1 MGHTNGNRLPLTP
14 RHGYSRASPSSAL
27 VQRSGELPPATSSDL
42 TRSASRCQRQTP
54 LIASQRRT
62 ASILL
67 LVCVLCLL
75 SITTAARPTFGEDG
89 RSAATPYIRFADD
102 ARLDQKVS
110 VTAWAE
116 PLEDLLAQLSR
127 KTDVQL
133 RFEGRD
139 VGDQR
144 VHVIL
149 NDQPL
154 RRVQT
159 LLAEDLDLY
168 WRRERKG
175 DTYRYVIFQD
185 LRSRKE
191 EAELRARAR
200 EQFEEGVRR
209 LVDSLKLTPNQI
221 EKLRGQSAAWARRL
235 TDSGRRRAVELL
247 SRLGPSRWERLME
260 TGRVEMPFE
269 SLSRADQERVR
280 QYVEVSNQQ
289 RDREDEARGT
299 PGQHH
304 IGDVAAPGGKVAI
317 VVFGGVPAGPDST
330 LDFIIAPADGR
341 LGGHGLGLGFTDGEQ
356 RALREAFTPP
366 EFEKKKRYPPADGG
380 PRVTVTWKKK
390 PERWEEVLRSVAEAA
405 GLEVVSDSFLY
416 SWWEWNMDL
425 PEAAALAD
433 RPLEEVLDLVS
444 PPFFYT
450 WRREGEVYLFRNR
463 DWFLEK
469 VHNVSERDLRR
480 WRELAKTTGRV
491 GLEILVDLAPL
502 SRRQLRNVSN
512 AGIPTG
518 SVVAHPAVLRLY
530 AALRAPQRE
539 RLETTGVPVREL
551 SASQIELLRA
561 WKSAAVAIGEARLR
575 VRREL
580 DSVVF
585 SLNTDGGPSQEER
598 VLLERSAPDTRK

>member
-1 MGHTNGNRLPLTP
+1 MRHTQGNRLPLTL
-14 RHGYSRASPSSAL
+14 RRGCSRASLSSAL
-27 VQRSGELPPATSSDL
+27 AQRSRELPPATSSDL

-54 LIASQRRT
+54 LFAPRRRT

-67 LVCVLCLL
+67 LVGVLCLL
-75 SITTAARPTFGEDG
+75 SITAAAGRTFGEDG
-89 RSAATPYIRFADD
+89 RIAATPYIRFADD

-127 KTDVQL
+127 QTNVQL
-133 RFEGRD
+133 LFEGCD

-175 DTYRYVIFQD
+175 AAYRYVIFQD
-185 LRSRKE
+185 LRSRKQ
-191 EAELRARAR
+191 EAELRSRAR

-209 LVDSLKLTPNQI
+209 LVDSLKLTPEQI
-221 EKLRGQSAAWARRL
+221 EKLRGQSAGWARRL
-235 TDSGRRRAVELL
+235 TDPGRRRAVELL
-247 SRLGPSRWERLME
+247 SRLGPSRWDRLME

-269 SLSRADQERVR
+269 SLSPADQELVR

-299 PGQHH
+299 PGENH
-304 IGDVAAPGGKVAI
+304 IGDVAAPGGKVRI

-330 LDFIIAPADGR
+330 LDFEIAPADGR
-341 LGGHGLGLGFTDGEQ
+341 LGGHGLGLGFADDER

-366 EFEKKKRYPPADGG
+366 GFEKKKRNPPPGGG

-390 PERWEEVLRSVAEAA
+390 PERWEEVLKSVAEAA

-416 SWWEWNMDL
+416 QWWEENMDL
-425 PEAAALAD
+425 PEAAALAG
-433 RPLEEVLDLVS
+433 RPLEEVLDRIAA
-444 PPFFYT
+444 PYFYA

-463 DWFLEK
+463 NWFLEK
-469 VHNVSERDLRR
+469 QHNVPERDLRR

-491 GLEILVDLAPL
+491 GVEILVDLAPL
-502 SRRQLRNVSN
+502 SRRQLRNVRN
-512 AGIPTG
+512 AGIPTD
-518 SVVAHPAVLRLY
+518 SVLAHQAVLRLY
-530 AALRAPQRE
+530 AALSPLQRE
-539 RLETTGVPVREL
+539 RLQTTGVPVREL

-561 WKSAAVAIGEARLR
+561 WKSAAVATGETQLR
-575 VRREL
+575 VRRER

-585 SLNTDGGPSQEER
+585 SLNTDGVPSQEER
-598 VLLERSAPDTRK
+598 VLLERSAPDTRQ